1 MNPRIILLIGAAL
14 VVAVGAAFLARF
26 YLQSSQPETPEL
38 VARQDTVK
46 IVVAAVNLPMGHI
59 IEAGNV
65 SWQDWPSDNIN
76 SNYMQEQ
83 SYTLQGLEGGVI
95 RYGIT
100 AGEPMTILQ
109 TVSPGERGFLAAI
122 LKPGMR
128 AITIPVARTTG
139 LAGFV
144 FPGDRVDLILTQ
156 RIEVET
162 LGSIIG
168 DASGG
173 LDDQAQEEHQ
183 ASVTFLR
190 NVRVLAVDTRTDDMA
205 KTPQLSKSV
214 TLEVTPKM
222 AERVTVGLRL
232 GTISL
237 ALRSLTGPDGKK
249 VLALSPDDEMPTI
262 SPQSHT
268 WDYQASHL
276 IRPVLQ
282 YQDIKTIVVTRG
294 GKSQILV
301 IGLTGD
307 LETRDKDAGR

>member
-1 MNPRIILLIGAAL
+1 MLIGAAL

-26 YLQSSQPETPEL
+26 YLLGSQPETPEL
-38 VARQDTVK
+38 VARQDVVK
-46 IVVAAVNLPMGHI
+46 IVVAANNLPMGHI
-59 IEAGNV
+59 IELGDV

-76 SNYMQEQ
+76 ANYMQEE
-83 SYTLQGLEGGVI
+83 SYTLQGLEGSVI

-100 AGEPMTILQ
+100 AGEPLTTLQ

-156 RIEVET
+156 RLEVES
-162 LGSIIG
+162 LSSIIG
-168 DASGG
+168 NASGG
-173 LDDQAQEEHQ
+173 ENDQAEEEHE
-183 ASVTFLR
+183 ASITFLR

-205 KTPQLSKSV
+205 KIPQLSKSV

-249 VLALSPDDEMPTI
+249 ILALNPDDEMPSI
-262 SPQSHT
+262 SPRSHT

-276 IRPVLQ
+276 VRPVLQ
-282 YQDIKTIVVTRG
+282 YQDIKTVVVTRG
-294 GKSQILV
+294 GKSQIL
-301 IGLTGD
+301 ILGSTGD
-307 LETRDKDAGR
+307 MEIRDKDAGR